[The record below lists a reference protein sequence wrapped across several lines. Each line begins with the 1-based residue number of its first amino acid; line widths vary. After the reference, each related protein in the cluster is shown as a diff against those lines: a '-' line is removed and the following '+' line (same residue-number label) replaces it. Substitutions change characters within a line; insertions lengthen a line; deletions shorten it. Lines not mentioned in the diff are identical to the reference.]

1 MIRVAIA
8 DDHPRLRE
16 ALAFILSH
24 SPGISIVAQCANGE
38 EAVKAV
44 EKHSPDVILLDIN
57 MAPMNGV
64 QAAEKITRH
73 YPNTRIIGMSIHKDV
88 SYVNRMFRAGAIG
101 YVTKNSPA
109 EEMVR
114 AIEHVSRGEQF
125 LCAETRCSFEK
136 L

>member
-57 MAPMNGV
+57 MAPMNGC
-64 QAAEKITRH
+64 
-73 YPNTRIIGMSIHKDV
+73 
-88 SYVNRMFRAGAIG
+88 
-101 YVTKNSPA
+101 
-109 EEMVR
+109 
-114 AIEHVSRGEQF
+114 SRGKH
-125 LCAETRCSFEK
+125 LKKKRRW
-136 L
+136 